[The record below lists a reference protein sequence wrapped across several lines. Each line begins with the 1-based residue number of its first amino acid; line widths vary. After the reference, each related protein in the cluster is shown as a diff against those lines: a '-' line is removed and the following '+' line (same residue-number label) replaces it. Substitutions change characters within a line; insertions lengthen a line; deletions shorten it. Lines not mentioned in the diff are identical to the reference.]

1 MQLTKLKSIG
11 HNAAH
16 SYFSALSHIDQTY
29 TCTVLHRFALH
40 NGLSQLEL
48 DVLNAKIYPLQNK
61 EIEASL
67 SNFRQRFIALLER
80 ENIPIE
86 AVKSYKLV
94 VERLGDRIDIV
105 DLRGKPEL
113 VDMNCKAYLCAEV
126 WAKYPEPI

>member
-113 VDMNCKAYLCAEV
+113 VDMNGKAYLCAEV